1 MVGKMTTPHSV
12 IFGGSFDPLH
22 NGHLDIMHYVLQTL
36 HAKQLI
42 LLPTFCSPF
51 KKGFLLSPKERLIMC
66 EMTSAYL
73 ATCYPQAHI
82 MTCDFEVMQSKP
94 TYSIESVRFLK
105 NTLGDSTRLGFVL
118 GWDNYAQFHL
128 WKDYTILSSMLSLFV
143 FDRGN
148 HDLTSFNALTQGLGL
163 RDLEAHFI
171 PFCSAISSS
180 YIREQLTKKNCVNE
194 VFGQIP
200 SFLVPTLKDFLRK
213 HLL

>member
-1 MVGKMTTPHSV
+1 MTTPHSV

-36 HAKQLI
+36 HTEQLI

-73 ATCYPQAHI
+73 STCYPQAHI
-82 MTCDFEVMQSKP
+82 TTCDFEIMQSKP
-94 TYSIESVRFLK
+94 TYSIESVRFLR
-105 NTLGDSTRLGFVL
+105 NTLGDSARLGFVL

-128 WKDYTILSSMLSLFV
+128 WKDYTILSSMLSLLV

-148 HDLTSFNALTQGLGL
+148 HDFKSFNSLTQSLGL
-163 RDLEAHFI
+163 TDLEAHFI
-171 PFCSAISSS
+171 PFYSAISSTH
-180 YIREQLTKKNCVNE
+180 IKKQFAKKDCAHE
-194 VFGQIP
+194 AFGQIP
-200 SFLVPTLKDFLRK
+200 SFLVPTLKDFLQK